1 VVLFAYYSLFIHT
14 SYSYNSYYTTYSHR
28 EDSSG
33 DMLRYLLAK
42 TRPPLPHS
50 ITSHVQTR
58 ALSSITGT
66 GFRPS
71 NPLTHSHTHS
81 HTHSNKGEAFYH
93 ITNTINNFLL
103 CMDYNKSDEFARLF
117 THSATCEVVKSA
129 ALVTGRD
136 SLKLLCEN
144 LHSRFSPALHMVC
157 DMSQSLNHPLT
168 HLLTHSLTQSLT
180 HSHTHTLTHSLTH
193 PFDTIC

>member
-1 VVLFAYYSLFIHT
+1 VVLFACSLFIHT
-14 SYSYNSYYTTYSHR
+14 SYSYISYYTTYSHR
-28 EDSSG
+28 EDSSS

>member
-1 VVLFAYYSLFIHT
+1 MVLFACSLFIHT
-14 SYSYNSYYTTYSHR
+14 SYSYNSYYPTHSHR

-157 DMSQSLNHPLT
+157 E
-168 HLLTHSLTQSLT
+168 
-180 HSHTHTLTHSLTH
+180 
-193 PFDTIC
+193 